1 MISECAIT
9 QKPIFVAKMKAKRRN
24 NRFEYFLNSFREKGI
39 VKFLGENI
47 DNWIYPELDETKRIA
62 RIIKERL
69 N

>member
-9 QKPIFVAKMKAKRRN
+9 QKPIFVGKMKAKRRN

-47 DNWIYPELDETKRIA
+47 DNWSYPELDETKRIA